1 VCRSLAYSATRQ
13 HAVFLF
19 IFFTVTI
26 LRVQVIGVVAPYD
39 NIQQHLARFLSRPQL
54 FRHESSY
61 SRHEL
66 YGHELS
72 RHQHSN
78 GDLSFARKRSL
89 SKEVEEEEESN
100 PHVAGQAFRVRG
112 GGGGKGDRGEIG
124 VGDRVEGGFR
134 GTNAVGLVKCEG
146 EVGGGGGRG
155 EGRGGG
161 GRGERGGGGRGDVHP
176 LTVGKGGRRR
186 KWSKAVAALAFQAF
200 SDSESDG
207 V

>member
-1 VCRSLAYSATRQ
+1 M
-13 HAVFLF
+13 
-19 IFFTVTI
+19 
-26 LRVQVIGVVAPYD
+26 QVIGVVVPYD
-39 NIQQHLARFLSRPQL
+39 NIQQHFARFLSRPQL
-54 FRHESSY
+54 SRHESAY

-72 RHQHSN
+72 RHQLSN
-78 GDLSFARKRSL
+78 ADLSFARQRSL
-89 SKEVEEEEESN
+89 SKEEEEEEPN
-100 PHVAGQAFRVRG
+100 PHVVGQAMKVRG
-112 GGGGKGDRGEIG
+112 GGGERGDRGEI
-124 VGDRVEGGFR
+124 RVEGGLG
-134 GTNAVGLVKCEG
+134 GTNAVGLVHCEG

-155 EGRGGG
+155 GGRGGG

-176 LTVGKGGRRR
+176 LTGGKGGRRR